1 MVRLSA
7 FSLCLMALLASLA
20 FAASAGDEREATGLS
35 ARAGWAF
42 PVTAD
47 APFGMVFLL
56 LNNRGD
62 KERVLQGASSPVAD
76 KIELHAAVADLS
88 PETTRPVESMAVSP
102 ESDLI
107 FAPGGPHLML
117 IGLKQALEVG
127 EQFPVTL
134 HFDDGDS
141 IALDVTVAKQAPAH
155 FRH

>member
-1 MVRLSA
+1 M
-7 FSLCLMALLASLA
+7 
-20 FAASAGDEREATGLS
+20 
-35 ARAGWAF
+35 
-42 PVTAD
+42 
-47 APFGMVFLL
+47 
-56 LNNRGD
+56 
-62 KERVLQGASSPVAD
+62 
-76 KIELHAAVADLS
+76 AVA
-88 PETTRPVESMAVSP
+88 P

-117 IGLKQALEVG
+117 IGLQRALEVG

>member
-1 MVRLSA
+1 MVRPSP
-7 FSLCLMALLASLA
+7 FSLCVMVLLTSFA
-20 FAASAGDEREATGLS
+20 FAASAADEREATGLS

-42 PVTAD
+42 PVAAD
-47 APFGMVFLL
+47 APFGMVFLV

-62 KERVLQGASSPVAD
+62 RERVLQGASSPVAD
-76 KIELHAAVADLS
+76 KIVLHAAVADLS
-88 PETTRPVESMAVSP
+88 PDTTTPVESLSISP

-117 IGLKQALEVG
+117 VGLKQALEVG

-134 HFDDGDS
+134 HFSDGDS
-141 IALDVTVAKQAPAH
+141 FTLDVIVSKQMPAH